1 MKRTRIV
8 VVALT
13 ILMVFAAVSCKEPHT
28 HVFDKEVASEKFLES
43 PATCTSKA
51 VYYKSCECGEKGT
64 ETFAFGDVLPHKE
77 SKDFDYLYEGGKLYT
92 QTHCTECGQ
101 SVTTMPVAEGSYVIV
116 TPGTKVQSYT
126 KSNTIYYFSAGEYGD
141 MTGSYALWYR
151 TGENITFV
159 GDKKATFDKLEV
171 GYHENHDK
179 DNPAKENSTLTVKGF
194 NVVGTLKVNSIDR
207 NVVIEDNVCGSIAVY
222 PCKTSDMVVS
232 VRNNAFD
239 GSKDDAYKYNLYF
252 VPEVTDYTLNVSGN
266 VFENASSHCI
276 GIQGNG
282 QGSATTAA
290 KGFEVSGNKFKSFGT
305 DGKDG
310 RAAFKIWADTK
321 WAPADGATMSSD
333 AIALMDGIIENNAFE
348 CTIDGTKLV
357 YGNFYDVVYMPKN

>member
-8 VVALT
+8 VVALA

-43 PATCTSKA
+43 AATCTSMA

-64 ETFAFGDVLPHKE
+64 ETFAFGNVLPHKE
-77 SKDFDYLYEGGKLYT
+77 SKDFDYLYEDGVLKT
-92 QTHCTECGQ
+92 QTHCTVCGQ
-101 SVTTMPVAEGSYVIV
+101 PMTTTTVTDKYVIV

-126 KSNTIYYFSAGEYGD
+126 ESNTIYYFTEGEYGD
-141 MTGSYALWYR
+141 MTASSALWYR
-151 TGENITFV
+151 AGENITFV

-171 GYHENHDK
+171 GYHENQDK
-179 DNPAKENSTLTVKGF
+179 TDPPKENSTLTVKGF
-194 NVVGTLKVNSIDR
+194 NVVGTLIVRAVDK
-207 NVVIEDNVCGSIAVY
+207 NVVIEGNDCGSIAVY
-222 PCKTSDMVVS
+222 PSKTSDMVVS

-239 GSKDDAYKYNLYF
+239 GSKDGANKYNLYF
-252 VPEVTDYTLNVSGN
+252 VPEVTNYTLNVSGN
-266 VFENASSHCI
+266 VFANATSHCI

-282 QGSATTAA
+282 QGTAKTAA
-290 KGFEVSGNKFKSFGT
+290 KEFKVSDNKFKSFGT

-310 RAAFKIWADTK
+310 RAAFKIWEDTK
-321 WAPADGATMSSD
+321 WAPADGAAMSSD
-333 AIALMDGIIENNAFE
+333 AIGLMDGIIENNAFE

-357 YGNFYDVVYMPKN
+357 YGNFYGVAYMPKN

>member
-8 VVALT
+8 VVALA

-43 PATCTSKA
+43 AATCTSKA

-64 ETFAFGDVLPHKE
+64 ETFAFGDVLPHEE
-77 SKDFDYLYEGGKLYT
+77 SKDFDYLYEGGELKT
-92 QTHCTECGQ
+92 QTHCTVCGQ
-101 SVTTMPVAEGSYVIV
+101 SVTTTTVTDKYEIV
-116 TPGTKVQSYT
+116 TPGTSKVQSYT
-126 KSNTIYYFSAGEYGD
+126 ESNTIYYFTEGEYGD
-141 MTGSYALWYR
+141 MTGNDALWYR

-171 GYHENHDK
+171 GYHGNHDK

-194 NVVGTLKVNSIDR
+194 NVVGTLIVRAVDK
-207 NVVIEDNVCGSIAVY
+207 NVVIEGNDCGSIAVY
-222 PCKTSDMVVS
+222 PSKTSDMVVS
-232 VRNNAFD
+232 VRNNVFD
-239 GSKDDAYKYNLYF
+239 GSKKDAYKYNLYF
-252 VPEVTDYTLNVSGN
+252 VPEVSDYTLNVSGN
-266 VFENASSHCI
+266 VFANATSHCI

-290 KGFEVSGNKFKSFGT
+290 KGFEVSGNRFKSFGT
-305 DGKDG
+305 DGSNEK
-310 RAAFKIWADTK
+310 AAFKIWEDTK
-321 WAPADGATMSSD
+321 WAPASGKAMSD
-333 AIALMDGIIENNAFE
+333 EAVALMDGIIANNAFE

-357 YGNFYDVVYMPKN
+357 YGNFYGVVYMPKN